1 MNESLRVLHAASE
14 CFPLA
19 KTGGLGDVT
28 GALPSALRKIG
39 AAASVALPAYRGVAA
54 KLGATE
60 VVAEI
65 EVPGARFTVRRG
77 ALSDGLPVDL
87 FDAPALFDRAG
98 GPYVDEKGRDFD
110 DNAFRFGSFAAA
122 LAAYVR
128 QGAGGLAPEIVHL
141 HDWQA
146 ALAAPHLCIWPSRPK
161 LVFTIHNLAYQ
172 GHYGREDFD
181 RLLLPAA
188 WWNPQA
194 LEFWGGYSSLK
205 AGLVFSDAI
214 TTVSPNYAR
223 EILTPEYGCGLEGVL
238 AAQAQKLR
246 GIVNGIDPAIWNP
259 ATDAHLTQRYD
270 ARTVAAGKRANRAA
284 VSKELGLVLDETRPL
299 AVFIGRLAHQKGA
312 DLLLAAGEALWRL
325 PIQIA
330 VLASGDPALEAGL
343 RSWAERAPKGQ
354 VAVCIAHDE
363 ALAHR
368 LTAAADLQL
377 MPSRFEPCGLNQLYA
392 QAYGT
397 IPVVRR
403 TGGLADTVMDATATN
418 LGTGVATGVQFEHAD
433 AGGLLWGIERGAALW
448 NDLKLRTQLQAAG
461 MASDWSWQA
470 SAREYVA
477 LYRHLLGR

>member
-1 MNESLRVLHAASE
+1 MASHPRS
-14 CFPLA
+14 CICT
-19 KTGGLGDVT
+19 TG
-28 GALPSALRKIG
+28 R
-39 AAASVALPAYRGVAA
+39 
-54 KLGATE
+54 
-60 VVAEI
+60 
-65 EVPGARFTVRRG
+65 
-77 ALSDGLPVDL
+77 
-87 FDAPALFDRAG
+87 
-98 GPYVDEKGRDFD
+98 
-110 DNAFRFGSFAAA
+110 
-122 LAAYVR
+122 
-128 QGAGGLAPEIVHL
+128 
-141 HDWQA
+141 
-146 ALAAPHLCIWPSRPK
+146 PSRPK